1 MITVSDAPSTFVRPK
16 RANRARSNTYASSGA
31 DTPPLSAADN
41 SSVSGG
47 SESSIDVGHLTMLL
61 SNVSHPA
68 NAWVASRP
76 RARGHG
82 HRRRISQ
89 ARMSRSSVYETIE
102 EEHSVILSA
111 PFRQLETIVAS
122 PMPSG
127 AGSADA
133 SQVIN
138 DSVVVVDSD
147 ADSPRGSVDWNPEH
161 GISLR
166 KYYTLKNEADVT
178 VEESKRDWTD
188 TAFSMFA
195 VQCKPMPML
204 FNTHLTHLI
213 ISLRS
218 SPSSRWHEGDARAL
232 ADELRRAPL
241 SSDGPSHQV
250 PDVLPRFSIRP
261 GRLRRRH
268 LAQLDV
274 QPLSQP
280 ILVQSN
286 IPSNVSSTIGASP
299 AKSTKS
305 GKRSFKGNENMA
317 DKQSKNATIRPRVN
331 SSARR
336 SALGWVKR
344 PSKSSDQKENT
355 SAGSLT
361 KSVSF
366 F

>member
-274 QPLSQP
+274 QPLSRIKHCIHHGGP
-280 ILVQSN
+280 
-286 IPSNVSSTIGASP
+286 P
-299 AKSTKS
+299 
-305 GKRSFKGNENMA
+305 
-317 DKQSKNATIRPRVN
+317 
-331 SSARR
+331 
-336 SALGWVKR
+336 
-344 PSKSSDQKENT
+344 
-355 SAGSLT
+355 
-361 KSVSF
+361 
-366 F
+366 